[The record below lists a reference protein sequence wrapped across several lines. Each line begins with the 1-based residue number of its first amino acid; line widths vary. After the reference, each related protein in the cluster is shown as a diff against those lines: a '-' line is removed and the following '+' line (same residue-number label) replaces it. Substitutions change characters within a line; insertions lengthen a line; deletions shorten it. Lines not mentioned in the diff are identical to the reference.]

1 MGEAALKY
9 KHIRMDQEKIDRVK
23 KIFHTTTDTEAVD
36 KALEFVLGEEKINRT
51 LKSAGGKGH
60 LRKVFK

>member
-23 KIFHTTTDTEAVD
+23 KIFHTATDTEAVD
-36 KALEFVLGEEKINRT
+36 KALEFVIGEEKINRT
-51 LKSAGGKGH
+51 LKSVGGKGH
-60 LRKVFK
+60 LKKAFK

>member
-9 KHIRMDQEKIDRVK
+9 KHIRMDQAKIDRVK

-36 KALEFVLGEEKINRT
+36 KALAFVLGEEEINRT
-51 LKSAGGKGH
+51 LKSIGGKGH
-60 LRKVFK
+60 LKKVFK

>member
-9 KHIRMDQEKIDRVK
+9 KHIRMDQEKINRVK

-36 KALEFVLGEEKINRT
+36 KALEFVIGEEKINNA
-51 LKSAGGKGH
+51 LKSIGGKGH
-60 LRKVFK
+60 VKKAFK

>member
-1 MGEAALKY
+1 MSVAALKY

-36 KALEFVLGEEKINRT
+36 KALEFVIGEEKINRA
-51 LKSAGGKGH
+51 LKSVGGKGH
-60 LRKVFK
+60 VQKVFN

>member
-23 KIFHTTTDTEAVD
+23 KIFHTATETEAVD
-36 KALEFVLGEEKINRT
+36 KALEFVIGEEKINRA
-51 LKSAGGKGH
+51 LKSAGGKG
-60 LRKVFK
+60 RIKKVFE